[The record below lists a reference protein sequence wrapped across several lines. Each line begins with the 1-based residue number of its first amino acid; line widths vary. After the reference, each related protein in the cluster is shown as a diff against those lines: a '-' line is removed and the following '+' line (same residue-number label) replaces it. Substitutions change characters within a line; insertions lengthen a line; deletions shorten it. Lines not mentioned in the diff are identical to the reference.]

1 MYYEVKRISNSDLHI
16 AKHLIMGTPLKGAKN
31 AFHFGTALH
40 QVLLEPHLYEADKLS
55 HIDEKILQRC
65 LYRIRQNKECMSL
78 LEGSKEQEVY
88 WQDFYTGVECKSKL
102 DIYKPNKVVDLKTT
116 SARTEK
122 EFRECILR
130 YEYDRQMAFYADSV
144 QARYITLIGISKTRD
159 RLFIIHTDQ
168 RSELINMGRAKYRF
182 ILSKIKELNL
192 FEKIWKMRKYE

>member
-16 AKHLIMGTPLKGAKN
+16 AKHLMMGTPLKKSTG

-40 QVLLEPHLYEADKLS
+40 QVLLEPHLFEPGMLS
-55 HIDEKILQRC
+55 QADEKLLQRC
-65 LYRIRQNKECMSL
+65 LYRIRQSKECMSL

-102 DIYKPNKVVDLKTT
+102 DIYKPNRVVDLKTT

-144 QARYITLIGISKTRD
+144 QAREITLIGISKTRD
-159 RLFIIHTDQ
+159 RLFIIHTSQ
-168 RSELINMGRAKYRF
+168 RSELISFGRAKYRF
-182 ILSKIKELNL
+182 ILNKIQELNL
-192 FEKIWKMRKYE
+192 FEKIWEMRQQR

>member
-1 MYYEVKRISNSDLHI
+1 VPKS
-16 AKHLIMGTPLKGAKN
+16 

-40 QVLLEPHLYEADKLS
+40 QQLLEPHLFEQGKLS
-55 HIDEKILQRC
+55 AIDEKVLQRC
-65 LYRIRQNKECMSL
+65 LYRIRQNSECMRL

-102 DIYKPNKVVDLKTT
+102 DIYKPNQVVDLKTT

-122 EFRECILR
+122 EFMECILR

-144 QARYITLIGISKTRD
+144 QARNITLIGISKTRD
-159 RLFIIHTDQ
+159 RLFIIHTHQ
-168 RSELINMGRAKYRF
+168 RSELIKLGRAKYRF

-192 FEKIWKMRKYE
+192 FDQIWKMRKNL

>member
-55 HIDEKILQRC
+55 QIDEKILQRC
-65 LYRIRQNKECMSL
+65 LYRIRQNNECMSL
-78 LEGSKEQEVY
+78 LEGAKEQEVY

>member
-1 MYYEVKRISNSDLHI
+1 MYYHVKRISNSDLHI
-16 AKHLIMGTPLKGAKN
+16 AKHLIMGTPLRGSRN

-40 QVLLEPHLYEADKLS
+40 QQLLEPHLFEEGILS
-55 HIDEKILQRC
+55 QKDEKVLQRC
-65 LYRIRQNKECMSL
+65 LYRIRQSKECMSL

-102 DIYKPNKVVDLKTT
+102 DIYKPNYVVDLKTT
-116 SARTEK
+116 SARSEK

-144 QARYITLIGISKTRD
+144 QAREITLIGISKTRD

-168 RSELINMGRAKYRF
+168 RSELINIGRAKYRF
-182 ILSKIKELNL
+182 ILTKIKDLDL
-192 FEKIWKMRKYE
+192 FDQIWKMRQQT